1 VNSAR
6 ASSDEGLVAIGEP
19 LWDDGSVNTTR
30 AELPRGTVTFL
41 FTDIEGSTDL
51 ARALGPDYGRVRSEH
66 RRILREAFE
75 CHSGHEIDTAGDGF
89 FVAFERAADAV
100 RAAVEAQR
108 TLRDSA
114 LAHNVAIRV
123 RMGLHSAEPYLDDV
137 GYTGVG
143 VHRASRICA
152 AGHGGQILLSNATA
166 GIVED
171 LGVEDVQLRDL
182 GEHRL
187 KDLERPQR
195 LFQLTAHDLPA
206 EFPPLKSLDTDEAG
220 ASIATLLVID
230 IAGWFDLI
238 RKLGDER
245 SAAAARN
252 YHRIVL
258 DVVSAENGRELE
270 VAADNVMAAFRPG
283 PGAIRAAVRIRAAL
297 AAERWFPGEDTPA
310 VHMAIHAGRVVDWG
324 ARHLG
329 SLGYR
334 VHALCDAATPGQILV
349 SHAAEALLVGDPDV
363 LLRHLGQRKYADLE
377 HPVPV
382 FEVAD

>member
-1 VNSAR
+1 VSTA
-6 ASSDEGLVAIGEP
+6 AD
-19 LWDDGSVNTTR
+19 
-30 AELPRGTVTFL
+30 LPRGTVTFL

-51 ARALGPDYGRVRSEH
+51 ARKLGPDFGRVRSEH
-66 RRILREAFE
+66 RRILREAFDR
-75 CHSGHEIDTAGDGF
+75 HGGHEIDTAGDGF

-100 RAAVEAQR
+100 HAAVEAQR
-108 TLRDSA
+108 TLKDSP
-114 LAHNVAIRV
+114 LVQEVAVRV
-123 RMGLHSAEPYLDDV
+123 RMGLHSAEPYVDED

-171 LGVEDVQLRDL
+171 LGADDVQLRDL

-195 LFQLTAHDLPA
+195 LFQLTAADLTA
-206 EFPPLKSLDTDEAG
+206 EFPPLRSLDTDDAG

-230 IAGWFDLI
+230 IAGWFAVI
-238 RKLGDER
+238 RRLGDER
-245 SAAAARN
+245 SAAAARD

-258 DVVSAENGRELE
+258 GIVSAENGRELE
-270 VAADNVMAAFRPG
+270 VSADNVMAAFRLG
-283 PGAIRAAVRIRAAL
+283 GDAVRAAVRIRAAL
-297 AAERWFPGEDTPA
+297 QTERWFPGDEVPA
-310 VHMAIHAGRVVDWG
+310 VHIAIHAGRIVDWS

-334 VHALCDAATPGQILV
+334 LQMLCDAAQPGQILV
-349 SHAAEALLVGDPDV
+349 SHAAEALIGSDPDV
-363 LLRHLGQRKYADLE
+363 RLRHLGPRKYADFE

-382 FEVAD
+382 FEAVD